1 MIVVDRPGIG
11 ATPSV
16 PLEERVEVA
25 CRTSFF
31 FITRKYG
38 ARKYGASTDGIEQVC
53 SVLEHLKVKP
63 AHLLAASAGV

>member
-38 ARKYGASTDGIEQVC
+38 ASTDGIEQVC
-53 SVLEHLKVKP
+53 SVLEHLMIKP